1 MKAKEFLEQFNSEW
15 LDKNNDIIC
24 KFMEGYATLKVMLEL
39 ESIKKDIRALN
50 EVNASPLCCEDIDD
64 QLIELRSLQLKTLN
78 ELKK

>member
-1 MKAKEFLEQFNSEW
+1 MKAKKFLEQFDSKW
-15 LDKNNDIIC
+15 LDKNKDIIC

>member
-15 LDKNNDIIC
+15 LDKNKDIIC